1 MDIQSASVE
10 MAQNRIQEE
19 AGILVQAKML
29 QAIKDANADLALLM
43 KSTQIITDPVKGNY
57 LNELM

>member
-1 MDIQSASVE
+1 